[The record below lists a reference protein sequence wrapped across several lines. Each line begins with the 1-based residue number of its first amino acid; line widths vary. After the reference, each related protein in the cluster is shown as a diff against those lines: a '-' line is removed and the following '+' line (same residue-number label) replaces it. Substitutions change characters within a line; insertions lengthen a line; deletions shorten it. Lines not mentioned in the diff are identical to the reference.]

1 MTATD
6 LLVLHTL
13 RCIGAASTG
22 RLADA
27 AGLDD
32 SVVESNLIDLGS
44 SGLVTF
50 SAGTFGGWMLTE
62 NGRGEVALRIAIEVS
77 ETDRRDE
84 LAETFSEFLELNP
97 VALGVCSAWQLRT
110 DRSPVVLND
119 HRDPLYDES
128 VLDRLRSLDS
138 AVDPVIERLA
148 SVLPRFGRYRDRLTE
163 SRTRA
168 ESGETS
174 EVADSITSYHSVW
187 FQLHEDLLA
196 TLGLKRS

>member
-13 RCIGAASTG
+13 RCIGAASTD
-22 RLADA
+22 RIADA
-27 AGLDD
+27 SGLD
-32 SVVESNLIDLGS
+32 SGVVESNLIDLGS

-50 SAGTFGGWMLTE
+50 GAGTFGGWMLTDD
-62 NGRGEVALRIAIEVS
+62 GRGEVALRIAIEVS
-77 ETDRRDE
+77 ETDRRDD
-84 LAETFSEFLELNP
+84 LADAFSEFLELNP

-110 DRSPVVLND
+110 DRSPAVLND

-138 AVDPVIERLA
+138 AVDPVIARLTDI
-148 SVLPRFGRYRDRLTE
+148 VPRFGHY
-163 SRTRA
+163 RTRLLGARVRA
-168 ESGETS
+168 EAGETS
-174 EVADSITSYHSVW
+174 EVADSMTSYHSVW